1 MDDGGSEQE
10 NDASGEVQ
18 STGQMVDGHAMD
30 ESVPREAAVRVTGL
44 RKAYGNRV
52 AVDGVDLAV
61 PRGSFF
67 GVVGPNGAGKTT
79 SLRMITGLL
88 KPDAGTIEV
97 DGINVWQDLVAAKA
111 RIGVLPDD
119 LRLFERLTGA
129 ELLYYV
135 ARLRRLDE
143 PTARRR
149 TTEVLRAMGLENE
162 ADQLVTDYSQG
173 TRKKIALGA
182 AILHVPKVLFLD
194 EPFESV
200 DPVSARLLQDVLQQY
215 RAAGGTV
222 VLSSHVMETVERL
235 CDHVAIVHAGK
246 VVASG
251 PIEEVRS
258 GRSLEQT
265 FLDAVG
271 AREIHLD
278 QLDWLQTLA
287 V

>member
-1 MDDGGSEQE
+1 MDDP
-10 NDASGEVQ
+10 
-18 STGQMVDGHAMD
+18 MD
-30 ESVPREAAVRVTGL
+30 VPLPRETAVRVLGL
-44 RKAYGNRV
+44 RKAYGQRV
-52 AVDGVDLAV
+52 AVDHVDLHV

-97 DGINVWQDLVAAKA
+97 DGINVWENLVAAKA

-143 PTARRR
+143 ATARRR
-149 TTEVLRAMGLENE
+149 TTEVLSAMGLENE

-182 AILHVPKVLFLD
+182 AILHVPRVLFLD

-235 CDHVAIVHAGK
+235 CDFVAIVHAGR

-251 PIEEVRS
+251 PIDEVRA

-271 AREIHLD
+271 AREIRLD

>member
-1 MDDGGSEQE
+1 M
-10 NDASGEVQ
+10 NSG
-18 STGQMVDGHAMD
+18 
-30 ESVPREAAVRVTGL
+30 PAAPELAVHVTGL
-44 RKAYGNRV
+44 RKTYGSRI
-52 AVDGVDLAV
+52 AVDRVDLAV

-97 DGINVWQDLVAAKA
+97 DGINVWDNLVAAKS

-129 ELLYYV
+129 ELLYYIG
-135 ARLRRLDE
+135 RLRRLDE
-143 PTARRR
+143 ATARRR

-182 AILHVPKVLFLD
+182 AILHVPRVLFLD

-235 CDHVAIVHAGK
+235 CDYVAIVHVGR

-251 PIEEVRS
+251 PIDEVRT
-258 GRSLEQT
+258 GRTLEQT
-265 FLDAVG
+265 FLDTVG
-271 AREIHLD
+271 AREVRLE

>member
-1 MDDGGSEQE
+1 M
-10 NDASGEVQ
+10 NSGPAAPEL
-18 STGQMVDGHAMD
+18 
-30 ESVPREAAVRVTGL
+30 AVRVTGL
-44 RKAYGNRV
+44 RKTYGSRI
-52 AVDGVDLAV
+52 AVDRVDLAV

-97 DGINVWQDLVAAKA
+97 DGINVWDNLVAAKS

-129 ELLYYV
+129 ELLYYIG
-135 ARLRRLDE
+135 RLRRLDE
-143 PTARRR
+143 ATARRR

-182 AILHVPKVLFLD
+182 AILHVPRVLFLD

-235 CDHVAIVHAGK
+235 CDYVAIVHVGR

-251 PIEEVRS
+251 PIDDVRT
-258 GRSLEQT
+258 GRTLEQT
-265 FLDAVG
+265 FLDTVG
-271 AREIHLD
+271 AREVRLE